1 MEKEYNK
8 YLWSPKQPRVY
19 GISPLTISGTP
30 MPEEDVATSLKVENS
45 QQRFQQNPIVKRS
58 EQWEAQ
64 QKQREEEIAAS
75 KKWLELHPEDE
86 SDSPYTILER
96 GKHQAIV
103 DGKDPSYYE
112 KMIDDGKQFTKGALG
127 VLSLPYLGAATAGAY
142 GYGAS
147 LGARGLFAGQGIYGL
162 ANKDGVRKTYN
173 LTKDAIKGTGSWGD
187 AAKSAGGDALNL
199 AMIIPGTKFLT
210 NVARA
215 GYKPAIA
222 ADAINL
228 ATRTTKLPATEPLLN
243 VGWAPKQT
251 IGVTRA
257 GEYDKMFYPNRYD
270 VVHGNANPFGVW
282 LQGKVGTSK
291 PGLKAQIARDVMANR
306 PAQYRGTVTLGKP
319 IASVGEVSDRDAL
332 SRIIEGTG
340 ADGIIYNNVYD
351 NGFNNNQV
359 IHSFVKPELVDINK
373 PAVVK
378 YYGPTMGKSFAAKSN
393 PNLIDLDTW
402 GMPEYNQ
409 LAKKYGYKDWRE
421 MILSDK
427 GDYNQEYKTLIKD
440 QIRRIQA
447 DPQYNGKTIV
457 VSNAS
462 LLKPDSGIT
471 FANTPLIPER
481 GILAFRNHQRHPW
494 ESIEHGKQWWD
505 SLQQKGTPLTIDNRF
520 ISDIELTPGNTTLF
534 NTSFSPK
541 GKTSYAFFERP
552 SKLSEAERLGIPKH
566 ERDWDYQFFKS
577 IKEENPALTSYIR
590 AKHFAEQSADNKLT
604 SLFFPKGRI
613 LDGDML
619 VSTDD
624 NLFKY
629 YQNNK
634 KGLPIKLTHKSP
646 NDFYVFDYT
655 RQSKYPDGHF
665 FFSMHNR
672 PQFGKGKI
680 SKDFYIYDKNIK
692 PISEYAGDDM
702 HRINKNTGNYLLQEL
717 DSYSA
722 NSALIQDA
730 IHNKT
735 PHTIYG
741 YDSGS
746 NFTEG
751 MYEFAVPRN
760 TQMKLVDPITYD
772 DNGHIIKLS
781 KRDNFKNPD
790 FRYKQGGILKRVESG
805 KSGIHI
811 KPENRGKFTALKK
824 RTGKSSTWYKEHGT
838 PAQKKMAVFA
848 LNAKKW
854 KHK

>member
-1 MEKEYNK
+1 MGDK
-8 YLWSPKQPRVY
+8 KQRIIPAHYSWNSSIFTRGVVDPIKRRL
-19 GISPLTISGTP
+19 GWIDESERP
-30 MPEEDVATSLKVENS
+30 VSLKES
-45 QQRFQQNPIVKRS
+45 ATGQ
-58 EQWEAQ
+58 
-64 QKQREEEIAAS
+64 
-75 KKWLELHPEDE
+75 ELD
-86 SDSPYTILER
+86 R
-96 GKHQAIV
+96 M
-103 DGKDPSYYE
+103 KD
-112 KMIDDGKQFTKGALG
+112 
-127 VLSLPYLGAATAGAY
+127 TA
-142 GYGAS
+142 
-147 LGARGLFAGQGIYGL
+147 
-162 ANKDGVRKTYN
+162 
-173 LTKDAIKGTGSWGD
+173 KGTGKLVATGLAFGNPITASSTIAPLITGSQAYFMTEGLKD
-187 AAKSAGGDALNL
+187 AYDRVTSPNK
-199 AMIIPGTKFLT
+199 T
-210 NVARA
+210 
-215 GYKPAIA
+215 A
-222 ADAINL
+222 ADGAMVALDVAGAVPAFSAVRNGAKYVL
-228 ATRTTKLPATEPLLN
+228 PTATKTVAPALIAKQISKTKLPATEPLLN
-243 VGWAPKQT
+243 IGWAPKQT

-257 GEYDKMFYPNRYD
+257 GEYDNMFYPNRYD

-282 LQGKVGTSK
+282 LQGKVGTPK
-291 PGLKAQIARDVMANR
+291 PGLKAQIARNVMANR
-306 PAQYRGTVTLGKP
+306 PAQYRGTVTLRKP

-481 GILAFRNHQRHPW
+481 NILAFRNHQRHPW

-541 GKTSYAFFERP
+541 GRTSYAFFERP

-577 IKEENPALTSYIR
+577 IKERNPALTSYIR
-590 AKHFAEQSADNKLT
+590 TKHFAEQSTDNKLT
-604 SLFFPKGRI
+604 SSFFPKGRT
-613 LDGDML
+613 LDEDMWF
-619 VSTDD
+619 SADD
-624 NLFKY
+624 NLWKY

-634 KGLPIKLTHKSP
+634 KDLPIKMTHKSP

-665 FFSMHNR
+665 FFSMHDR

-692 PISEYAGDDM
+692 PISEYTGDDL
-702 HRINKNTGNYLLQEL
+702 HIIDKNTGNYLLREL
-717 DSYSA
+717 DSNSA
-722 NSALIQDA
+722 NSALLQDA
-730 IHNKT
+730 VHNKT
-735 PHTIYG
+735 PNTIYG

-746 NFTEG
+746 NFVEG

-772 DNGHIIKLS
+772 NNGHIIKLS

-811 KPENRGKFTALKK
+811 KPENRGKLTRLKK
-824 RTGKSSTWYKEHGT
+824 RTGKTESELWKEGN
-838 PAQKKMAVFA
+838 PAVRKMITFA
-848 LNAKKW
+848 RNARKW
-854 KHK
+854 KH

>member
-1 MEKEYNK
+1 MGNK
-8 YLWSPKQPRVY
+8 KQRIIPAHYSWNSSIFTRGVVDPIKRKL
-19 GISPLTISGTP
+19 GWVDENERP
-30 MPEEDVATSLKVENS
+30 VSLKES
-45 QQRFQQNPIVKRS
+45 ATGQ
-58 EQWEAQ
+58 
-64 QKQREEEIAAS
+64 
-75 KKWLELHPEDE
+75 ELD
-86 SDSPYTILER
+86 R
-96 GKHQAIV
+96 M
-103 DGKDPSYYE
+103 KD
-112 KMIDDGKQFTKGALG
+112 
-127 VLSLPYLGAATAGAY
+127 TA
-142 GYGAS
+142 
-147 LGARGLFAGQGIYGL
+147 
-162 ANKDGVRKTYN
+162 
-173 LTKDAIKGTGSWGD
+173 KGTGKLVATGLAFGNPITASSTIAPFITGSQAYFMTEGLKD
-187 AAKSAGGDALNL
+187 AYDRVTSPNK
-199 AMIIPGTKFLT
+199 T
-210 NVARA
+210 
-215 GYKPAIA
+215 A
-222 ADAINL
+222 ADGAMVALDVAGAVPAFSAIRNGAKYVL
-228 ATRTTKLPATEPLLN
+228 PTITKTVAPALIAKQISKTKLPATEPLLN

-257 GEYDKMFYPNRYD
+257 GEYDNMFYPNRYD

-282 LQGKVGTSK
+282 LQGKVGTPK
-291 PGLKAQIARDVMANR
+291 PGLKAQIARNVMANR

-481 GILAFRNHQRHPW
+481 SILAFRNHQRHPW

-505 SLQQKGTPLTIDNRF
+505 SLQQKGIPLTIDNRF

-541 GKTSYAFFERP
+541 GRTSYAFFERP
-552 SKLSEAERLGIPKH
+552 SKLSEAERFGIPKH
-566 ERDWDYQFFKS
+566 ERNWDYQFFKS
-577 IKEENPALTSYIR
+577 IKERNPALTSYIR
-590 AKHFAEQSADNKLT
+590 TKHFAEQSTDNKLT
-604 SLFFPKGRI
+604 SSFFPKGRT
-613 LDGDML
+613 LDEDMWF
-619 VSTDD
+619 SADD
-624 NLFKY
+624 NLWKY

-634 KGLPIKLTHKSP
+634 KDLPIKMTHKSP

-665 FFSMHNR
+665 FFSMHDR

-692 PISEYAGDDM
+692 PISEYTGDDL
-702 HRINKNTGNYLLQEL
+702 HIIDKNTGNYLLREL
-717 DSYSA
+717 DSNSA
-722 NSALIQDA
+722 NSALLQDA
-730 IHNKT
+730 VHNKT
-735 PHTIYG
+735 PNTIYG

-746 NFTEG
+746 NFVEG

-772 DNGHIIKLS
+772 NNGHIIKLS

-811 KPENRGKFTALKK
+811 KPENRGKLTRLKK
-824 RTGKSSTWYKEHGT
+824 RTGKSESELWKEGN
-838 PAQKKMAVFA
+838 PAVRKMITFA
-848 LNAKKW
+848 RNARKW
-854 KHK
+854 KH

>member
-1 MEKEYNK
+1 MSKENKENKEKQTYSGDSIASK
-8 YLWSPKQPRVY
+8 WL
-19 GISPLTISGTP
+19 SGTWLGNLLGYP
-30 MPEEDVATSLKVENS
+30 SNTYIDGYGTTRNYANLKESAQGQQLSRMKDTAKNYGKVALTGMSFGNPLVARSTIGAVLPTGAQSYFITEGLRDAYNRFMKKDKTAEDAVWTGLD
-45 QQRFQQNPIVKRS
+45 
-58 EQWEAQ
+58 
-64 QKQREEEIAAS
+64 
-75 KKWLELHPEDE
+75 L
-86 SDSPYTILER
+86 
-96 GKHQAIV
+96 
-103 DGKDPSYYE
+103 
-112 KMIDDGKQFTKGALG
+112 
-127 VLSLPYLGAATAGAY
+127 AGAIPAFSAVRN
-142 GYGAS
+142 GAKYI
-147 LGARGLFAGQGIYGL
+147 LP
-162 ANKDGVRKTYN
+162 T
-173 LTKDAIKGTGSWGD
+173 
-187 AAKSAGGDALNL
+187 AAKTAAPAL
-199 AMIIPGTKFLT
+199 
-210 NVARA
+210 
-215 GYKPAIA
+215 IA
-222 ADAINL
+222 KQISK
-228 ATRTTKLPATEPLLN
+228 TKLPATEPLLN

-257 GEYDKMFYPNRYD
+257 GEYDNMFYPNRYD

-282 LQGKVGTSK
+282 LQGKVGTPK
-291 PGLKAQIARDVMANR
+291 PGLKAQIARNVMANR
-306 PAQYRGTVTLGKP
+306 LAQYRGTVTLRKP

-481 GILAFRNHQRHPW
+481 SILAFRNHRRHPW

-541 GKTSYAFFERP
+541 GRTSYAFFERP

-566 ERDWDYQFFKS
+566 ERNWDYQFFKS
-577 IKEENPALTSYIR
+577 IKERNPALTSYIR
-590 AKHFAEQSADNKLT
+590 TKHFAEQSTDNKLT
-604 SLFFPKGRI
+604 SSFFPKGRT
-613 LDGDML
+613 LDEDMWF
-619 VSTDD
+619 SADD
-624 NLFKY
+624 NLWKY

-634 KGLPIKLTHKSP
+634 KDLPIKMTHKSP

-665 FFSMHNR
+665 FFSMHDI

-692 PISEYAGDDM
+692 PISEYTGDDL
-702 HRINKNTGNYLLQEL
+702 HIIDKNTGNYLLREL
-717 DSYSA
+717 DSNSA
-722 NSALIQDA
+722 NSALLQDA
-730 IHNKT
+730 VHNKT
-735 PHTIYG
+735 PNTIYG

-746 NFTEG
+746 NFVEG

-772 DNGHIIKLS
+772 NNGHIIKLS

-811 KPENRGKFTALKK
+811 KPENRGKFTASAKHAGMGVQEYARKVLNDPNA
-824 RTGKSSTWYKEHGT
+824 T
-838 PAQKKMAVFA
+838 PLQRRRANFA
-848 LNAKKW
+848 RNAKKF
-854 KHK
+854 KHN